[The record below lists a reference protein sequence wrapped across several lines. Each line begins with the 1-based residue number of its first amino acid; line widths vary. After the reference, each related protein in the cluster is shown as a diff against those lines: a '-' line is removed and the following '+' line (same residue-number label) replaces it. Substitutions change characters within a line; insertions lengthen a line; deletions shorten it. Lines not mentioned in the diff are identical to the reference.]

1 MKILL
6 LTALAL
12 KNETGNAAKLNFN
25 EPEEHELLLQDAN
38 RQIESPES
46 LAQFES
52 KMANKYKSLED
63 FITTASD
70 DEIDT
75 AAKVASERVGGN
87 DNEDDQTIQ
96 ALQQ

>member
-52 KMANKYKSLED
+52 NTYDIDKKLDVVDKSIIDAANEKEK
-63 FITTASD
+63 
-70 DEIDT
+70 
-75 AAKVASERVGGN
+75 
-87 DNEDDQTIQ
+87 
-96 ALQQ
+96 

>member
-12 KNETGNAAKLNFN
+12 KNESAKASKLNFN

-52 KMANKYKSLED
+52 NTYDADKKLDLVDHSIIDAANEKEK
-63 FITTASD
+63 
-70 DEIDT
+70 
-75 AAKVASERVGGN
+75 
-87 DNEDDQTIQ
+87 
-96 ALQQ
+96 